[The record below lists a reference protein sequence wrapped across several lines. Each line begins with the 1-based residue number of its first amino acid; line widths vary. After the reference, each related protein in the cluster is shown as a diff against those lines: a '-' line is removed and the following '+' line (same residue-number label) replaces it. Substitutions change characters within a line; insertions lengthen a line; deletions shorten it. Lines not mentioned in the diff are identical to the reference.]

1 MAERVARSTLATRLG
16 IGLVVVA
23 LLSAAPAVA
32 ETGDDSGLSLGQL
45 IAKPSLTVE
54 VIYDSNVYRQQQDP
68 QADLGIQAIPRLE
81 LIYPGENFRWELDV
95 NYRFFT
101 YFNVGGVKH
110 DVLRDVANFTL
121 GTRFDVNRQGKFGF
135 WFGPTFFN
143 RRGLRGADNDAS
155 QGSDLGYELGVDVPL
170 EFRLR
175 PTNALK
181 FTIDGHW
188 RYIRAYF
195 VSTAFDPNPNVL
207 GQPHDVGGGL
217 SVDWK
222 FFPRSHL
229 LFDGDVGHVFQGP
242 FDADTALHDA
252 PIENTYFRLLVG
264 MKGDVTRK
272 LSMMGMIGYGGVFLG
287 EANREANLTGI
298 DGLMGKAEIAI
309 RPVLTQ
315 RIAFG
320 FQRDFYFK
328 YYAYHI
334 TDMKA
339 YVKYKGLIAGR
350 LAILANFTYTFRD
363 LEGSS
368 GGSDGIP
375 RTENQWSA
383 GAGVEVMV
391 AEWFHILAGY
401 RFSAVNPS
409 SNNMGEY
416 IDNRV
421 NIGFTLGF
429 R

>member
-1 MAERVARSTLATRLG
+1 MAERVARCTRATRLG
-16 IGLVVVA
+16 YGLLVLA
-23 LLSAAPAVA
+23 LLFAAPAAA

-68 QADLGIQAIPRLE
+68 EADLGLQAIPKLK
-81 LIYPGENFRWELDV
+81 LIYPGENFRWELDA

-101 YFNVGGVKH
+101 YFNVAGRKH

-121 GTRFDVNRQGKFGF
+121 GTEFDVNRQGKFGF
-135 WFGPTFFN
+135 WFGPYFYN
-143 RRGLRGADNDAS
+143 RRGLRGADTDPT
-155 QGSDLGYELGVDVPL
+155 QGSDLGYELGVGVPL

-175 PTNALK
+175 PTSALK

-188 RYIRAYF
+188 RYIRSYF
-195 VSTAFDPNPNVL
+195 IATAFDPNPAVL
-207 GQPHDVGGGL
+207 GQPHDVGGGVA
-217 SVDWK
+217 VDWK
-222 FFPRSHL
+222 FFPRSHF
-229 LFDGDVGHVFQGP
+229 LFDGDIGHVFQGP
-242 FDADTALHDA
+242 FDSDTALHDG
-252 PIENTYFRLLVG
+252 PIENTYFRVMLG

-272 LSMMGMIGYGGVFLG
+272 LSMMGMIGYGGIFLG
-287 EANREANLTGI
+287 EANREQNLTGI
-298 DGLMGKAEIAI
+298 EGLIGRAEIAI

-320 FQRDFYFK
+320 FERDFYFR
-328 YYAYHI
+328 YYAYHV

-350 LAILANFTYTFRD
+350 LAIVADFAYIFRD
-363 LEGSS
+363 LEGAS

-375 RTENQWSA
+375 RTENQWGA
-383 GAGVEVMV
+383 GAGVEVMI

-409 SNNMGEY
+409 SNNVGEY